1 MRRCRRKENDI
12 EQWWNECLEPI
23 FQFVGDQLKDVNNSN
38 FYSYFFISFKK
49 NSMPIFENLEYMSA
63 SYPIAQSLRLLM
75 ELTADLDFINEH
87 PENLNHLQKEADK
100 YLKKAQEKK
109 LSWRECIISS
119 GDIKLRVGSTDITD
133 EKLVKQYSTK
143 KRVEKVF
150 GEKLYSF
157 YSSFSHVNLFA
168 ICDDAW
174 TIKDKQALLLRR
186 AECMKEYPNILAKFL
201 LVLGAAMKKDL
212 VSDIDFKKF
221 YKDFDVLLS
230 AIVNAEVIN
239 E

>member
-1 MRRCRRKENDI
+1 MCRHNCRKNDI
-12 EQWWNECLEPI
+12 EQWWDECLEPI
-23 FQFVGDQLKDVNNSN
+23 FQFVGNQLKGVNNSN

-49 NSMPIFENLEYMSA
+49 NSMPIFENLKYVSA
-63 SYPIAQSLRLLM
+63 SYSIAQSLRLLM
-75 ELTADLDFINEH
+75 ELTADLNFINEH

-109 LSWRECIISS
+109 LSWKECIISS

-133 EKLVKQYSTK
+133 EKLAKQYSTR
-143 KRVEKVF
+143 KRVEKIF
-150 GEKLYSF
+150 GKKLYSF

-174 TIKDKQALLLRR
+174 TIKDKRALLLRR
-186 AECMKEYPNILAKFL
+186 AECMKEYPNILAKFIS
-201 LVLGAAMKKDL
+201 VLGAAMNIDL
-212 VSDIDFKKF
+212 VSGIDFKKF
-221 YKDFDVLLS
+221 YKDFGVLLS
-230 AIVNAEVIN
+230 AIVNAEVTN